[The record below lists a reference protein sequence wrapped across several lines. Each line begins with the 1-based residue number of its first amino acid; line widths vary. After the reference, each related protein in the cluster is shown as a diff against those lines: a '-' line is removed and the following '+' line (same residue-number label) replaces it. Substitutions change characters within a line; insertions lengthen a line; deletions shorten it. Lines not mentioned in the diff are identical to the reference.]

1 MVMARTPGKR
11 VISQQDN
18 YVWLL
23 LALLIFFFLG
33 SLAAQLDLEIL
44 GRVMAMSLT
53 GIVLVAVWSMEQ
65 GRYPFSSRVLLTL
78 IFVGVEGGEL
88 LFGQFHLGTVQ
99 LVSLLV
105 FSVVTII
112 MASRQVLLT
121 GAVDSNKIVGAICIY
136 LLMGIAWAEAY
147 LLVER
152 IFPGS
157 IPALSGENWRHHT
170 EDALYFSYVTLT
182 TLGYGDISPVQPL
195 ARYLAYL
202 QAVVGQ
208 FYIAIVVA
216 SLIGAKMS
224 DDQREV

>member
-1 MVMARTPGKR
+1 MARTPGKR
-11 VISQQDN
+11 LISQQDN

-33 SLAAQLDLEIL
+33 SLAAQLDMEIL
-44 GRVMAMSLT
+44 ARVTAVSLT
-53 GIVLVAVWSMEQ
+53 AIILVAVWSMEHY
-65 GRYPFSSRVLLTL
+65 RFPFSLKVGLTL
-78 IFVGVEGGEL
+78 MFVMVEGGEL
-88 LFGQFHLGTVQ
+88 LFENFHLGTVQ
-99 LVSLLV
+99 LVSLVV
-105 FSVVTII
+105 FSLLTII

-157 IPALSGENWRHHT
+157 IPALSGENWRHHV
-170 EDALYFSYVTLT
+170 EDALYFSYITLT

-195 ARYLAYL
+195 ARYLAYI

-208 FYIAIVVA
+208 FYLAIVVA
-216 SLIGAKMS
+216 SLIGARMS
-224 DDQREV
+224 DDSRET

>member
-1 MVMARTPGKR
+1 MAKRPGKK

-23 LALLIFFFLG
+23 LALFIFFFLG
-33 SLAAQLDLEIL
+33 ALAAQLDMEIL
-44 GRVMAMSLT
+44 GRLTAMALT
-53 GIVLVAVWSMEQ
+53 AIILVAVWSMEQ
-65 GRYPFSSRVLLTL
+65 DRFPFSSRVALTL
-78 IFVGVEGGEL
+78 MFVMVEGGEL
-88 LFGQFHLGTVQ
+88 LFESFHLGTVQ
-99 LVSLLV
+99 LLSLLV

-152 IFPGS
+152 LFPGS
-157 IPALSGENWRHHT
+157 IPALSGENWRHHV
-170 EDALYFSYVTLT
+170 EDALYFSYITLT
-182 TLGYGDISPVQPL
+182 TLGYGDISPAQPL
-195 ARYLAYL
+195 ARYLAYI

-224 DDQREV
+224 DDSREP

>member
-1 MVMARTPGKR
+1 MARTPAKR
-11 VISQQDN
+11 VITRRGN

-23 LALLIFFFLG
+23 VALLILFFLG
-33 SLAAQLDLEIL
+33 SLAAQLDMVIL
-44 GRVMAMSLT
+44 GRVTAISLT
-53 GIVLVAVWSMEQ
+53 AIILVAVWSVEQ
-65 GRYPFSSRVLLTL
+65 HRFPFSSKVGVTL
-78 IFVGVEGGEL
+78 IFVMVEGGET
-88 LFGQFHLGTVQ
+88 LFDYYHLGTVQ

-105 FSVVTII
+105 FTVVTII

-136 LLMGIAWAEAY
+136 LLMGVAWAEAY

-157 IPALSGENWRHHT
+157 IPALSGENWRHHV
-170 EDALYFSYVTLT
+170 DGALYFSYITLT
-182 TLGYGDISPVQPL
+182 TLGYGDISPMQPL
-195 ARYLAYL
+195 ARYLAYM

-224 DDQREV
+224 DDQRAA

>member
-1 MVMARTPGKR
+1 MARTPGKR
-11 VISQQDN
+11 LISQQDN

-33 SLAAQLDLEIL
+33 SLAAQLDMEIL
-44 GRVMAMSLT
+44 ARVTAVSLT
-53 GIVLVAVWSMEQ
+53 AIILVAVWSMEHY
-65 GRYPFSSRVLLTL
+65 RFPFSLKVGLTL
-78 IFVGVEGGEL
+78 MFVMVEGGEL
-88 LFGQFHLGTVQ
+88 LFENFHLGTVQ
-99 LVSLLV
+99 LVSLVV
-105 FSVVTII
+105 FSLLTII

-152 IFPGS
+152 LFPGS
-157 IPALSGENWRHHT
+157 IPALSGENWRHHV
-170 EDALYFSYVTLT
+170 EDALYFSYITLT

-195 ARYLAYL
+195 ARYLAYI

-208 FYIAIVVA
+208 FYLAIVVA
-216 SLIGAKMS
+216 SLIGARMS
-224 DDQREV
+224 DDSRET

>member
-1 MVMARTPGKR
+1 MAKRPGKK

-23 LALLIFFFLG
+23 LALFIFFFLG
-33 SLAAQLDLEIL
+33 ALAAQLDMEIL
-44 GRVMAMSLT
+44 GRLTAMALT
-53 GIVLVAVWSMEQ
+53 AIILVAVWSMEQ
-65 GRYPFSSRVLLTL
+65 DRFPFSSRVALTL
-78 IFVGVEGGEL
+78 MFVMVEGGEL
-88 LFGQFHLGTVQ
+88 LFESFHLGTVQ
-99 LVSLLV
+99 LLSLLV

-152 IFPGS
+152 LFPGS
-157 IPALSGENWRHHT
+157 IPALSGENWRHHV
-170 EDALYFSYVTLT
+170 EDALYFSYITLT
-182 TLGYGDISPVQPL
+182 TLGYGDISPAQPL
-195 ARYLAYL
+195 ARYLAYI

-224 DDQREV
+224 DDSREA

>member
-1 MVMARTPGKR
+1 MAKRPGKK

-23 LALLIFFFLG
+23 LALFIFFFLG
-33 SLAAQLDLEIL
+33 ALAAQLDMEIL
-44 GRVMAMSLT
+44 GRLTAMALT
-53 GIVLVAVWSMEQ
+53 AIILVAVWSMEHY
-65 GRYPFSSRVLLTL
+65 RFPFSLKVGLTL
-78 IFVGVEGGEL
+78 MFVMVEGGEL
-88 LFGQFHLGTVQ
+88 LFENFHLGTVQ
-99 LVSLLV
+99 LVSLVV
-105 FSVVTII
+105 FSLLTII

-157 IPALSGENWRHHT
+157 IPALSGENWRHHV
-170 EDALYFSYVTLT
+170 EDALYFSYITLT
-182 TLGYGDISPVQPL
+182 TLGYGDISPAQPL
-195 ARYLAYL
+195 ARYLAYI

-224 DDQREV
+224 DDSREA